1 MHSRT
6 NPTLRTEPRTL
17 EGNHN
22 SRIFFSD
29 EKLEYIFHHPFFNAW
44 LDSPREHQVF
54 ESFINRKNKREV
66 NQKFLSCCCFSF
78 LEDQV
83 SLCYKEINWLYLLLM
98 MSNSQVCQCMPN
110 KFWTTL
116 VFSLRSI
123 VITYLPVGFSNNH
136 ISIYPPKK

>member
-1 MHSRT
+1 MHSCT

-22 SRIFFSD
+22 SRIFFRD
-29 EKLEYIFHHPFFNAW
+29 EKLEYIFHQPFFSAW
-44 LDSPREHQVF
+44 LDSPRERQVF

-66 NQKFLSCCCFSF
+66 NQNFLSCCFSF

-110 KFWTTL
+110 KLWTTL
-116 VFSLRSI
+116 VFPLRSI

-136 ISIYPPKK
+136 ISIVSS